1 MSDEKRRKAPP
12 RRGTQPL
19 RVQEEPEE
27 TNQTQRRPEAKLQIL
42 VLEERDDCLHRA
54 ARSLTTAGHAPRTVQ
69 DEELA
74 IAEILA
80 GENTHFLLLTAYP
93 TKQPLRVPQ
102 LIERLRQR
110 RYDRTIHYCAKG
122 EVLPETQAAYE
133 ALAVDRVL
141 SLPAR
146 ARRSASAALTWLGG
160 QVAFDAAGLTILE
173 SV

>member
-1 MSDEKRRKAPP
+1 MPSEKHPKVSP
-12 RRGTQPL
+12 RRRTETL
-19 RVQEEPEE
+19 RVQEEPGE
-27 TNQTQRRPEAKLQIL
+27 TYKTRRQPSVKLQIL

-54 ARSLTTAGHAPRTVQ
+54 VRALTAAGHAPRNVQ

-74 IAEILA
+74 AAEILA
-80 GENTHFLLLTAYP
+80 GESTHFLLLTAYP

-110 RYDRTIHYCAKG
+110 HYDRTISYCAKG

-141 SLPAR
+141 GLPAR
-146 ARRSASAALTWLGG
+146 ARRSAATALTWLGG
-160 QVAFDAAGLTILE
+160 QVSFDAAGLTILE